1 MRSILFSAILILAS
15 ASMANAQRTGAALGG
30 DLGWTRYRDS
40 GSGTSVDMPG
50 GLFSRQA
57 GRPTRGSG
65 ERFTTADGRAQ
76 MAIYT
81 LRNEAGESPASYIR
95 NNLRQN
101 RRRLDYDRVTDRFFA
116 VSAIAAG
123 QVHYTRCNFDRAGRI
138 HCVDLTY
145 PHRETRAWD
154 RTVTRISLSLRPL

>member
-1 MRSILFSAILILAS
+1 MRSILFGAILILAS
-15 ASMANAQRTGAALGG
+15 ASMANAQRTGALGG
-30 DLGWTRYRDS
+30 DAGWTRYRDP

-65 ERFTTADGRAQ
+65 ERFTTVDGRAQ
-76 MAIYT
+76 MTVYT
-81 LRNEAGESPASYIR
+81 LRNEAGDSPASYIR

-101 RRRLDYDRVTDRFFA
+101 RRRLDYDRVTNRFFA

-123 QVHYTRCNFDRAGRI
+123 QVHYTRCNFDRGRI

>member
-1 MRSILFSAILILAS
+1 MRSILLSAMLILAS
-15 ASMANAQRTGAALGG
+15 ASMANAQQGAGLGG
-30 DLGWTRYRDS
+30 DLGWTRYRDA

-50 GLFSRQA
+50 GLFSRPS

-65 ERFTTADGRAQ
+65 GRFTTADGRAQ
-76 MAIYT
+76 ISIYT

-123 QVHYTRCNFDRAGRI
+123 QVHYTRCNFDRGGRI

>member
-1 MRSILFSAILILAS
+1 
-15 ASMANAQRTGAALGG
+15 
-30 DLGWTRYRDS
+30 
-40 GSGTSVDMPG
+40 
-50 GLFSRQA
+50 
-57 GRPTRGSG
+57 
-65 ERFTTADGRAQ
+65 

-81 LRNEAGESPASYIR
+81 LRNEAGDSPGSYIR

-123 QVHYTRCNFDRAGRI
+123 QVHYTRCNFDRSGRI

-145 PHRETRAWD
+145 PYRETRAWD